1 MKNDEKIKTVSS
13 PVRYVLAA
21 RILRVYNIVKVG
33 AAENMA
39 GMSIVDDRQRRRLN
53 GNKRFL
59 IRK

>member
-21 RILRVYNIVKVG
+21 RILRVHNIKVG
-33 AAENMA
+33 AAENIA